1 MEVRNIR
8 IFEKDAIFLEK
19 LRDSLGL
26 KGFDFTMK
34 KIVELFKE
42 LKLEK
47 ELKWEKELH
56 LELEEIIIL
65 S

>member
-47 ELKWEKELH
+47 ELK
-56 LELEEIIIL
+56 
-65 S
+65 